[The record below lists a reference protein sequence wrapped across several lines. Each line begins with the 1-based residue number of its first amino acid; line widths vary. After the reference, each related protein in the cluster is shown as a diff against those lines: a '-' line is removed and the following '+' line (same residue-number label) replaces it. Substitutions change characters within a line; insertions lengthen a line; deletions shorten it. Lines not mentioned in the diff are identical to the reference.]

1 MNTAYLI
8 KRCDDIAD
16 ISAMMLVAAR
26 RDAWHEVEALK
37 QNALQAIAEVRK
49 HAASEK
55 LSVDQRKIKH
65 ACMARILEN
74 EGRIR
79 DLAQPWSARMSNWA
93 RAATV
98 DNDPSRGELK

>member
-1 MNTAYLI
+1 MNTVYLL
-8 KRCDDIAD
+8 KRCDDIAE

-37 QNALQAIAEVRK
+37 QNALQVIAEVRT
-49 HAASEK
+49 HAASDN

-74 EGRIR
+74 EGHIR
-79 DLAQPWSARMSNWA
+79 DLAEPWSARLSKWSRVGAADSN
-93 RAATV
+93 
-98 DNDPSRGELK
+98 PPGGELQ